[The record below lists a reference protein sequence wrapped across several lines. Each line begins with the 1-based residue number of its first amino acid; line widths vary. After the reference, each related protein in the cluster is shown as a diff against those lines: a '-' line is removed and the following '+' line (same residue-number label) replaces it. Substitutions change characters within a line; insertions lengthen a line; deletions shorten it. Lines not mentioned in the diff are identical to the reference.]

1 MEAGVNPGGTF
12 NANPISI
19 AACKATIREL
29 EKPGVYKHMARLTKR
44 LTAGIN
50 KISKKRDLTLY
61 CDGIESIWHLAFGIR
76 EGMSDF
82 RDNFKVNKMDYQV
95 FRKGCLERGIRLHPS
110 RGRFYVSAAHTDEDI
125 DKTLS
130 VAEEVLGQMSKR
142 QP

>member
-1 MEAGVNPGGTF
+1 VHPGGTF

-29 EKPGVYKHMARLTKR
+29 EKRGIYKQMARLTKR

-50 KISKKRDLTLY
+50 EIAKKRNLTLY

-76 EGMSDF
+76 ERMSDY

-95 FRKGCLERGIRLHPS
+95 SERLPRKRDPLTSEQRTILCVRGAYR
-110 RGRFYVSAAHTDEDI
+110 
-125 DKTLS
+125 
-130 VAEEVLGQMSKR
+130 
-142 QP
+142 